1 MDGIR
6 LAMYDKDIV
15 RTGPRRWVTMRIYGY
30 KRQAV
35 RSYVTKRRQ
44 DKIRLQKD
52 VARTAVTS
60 KEGMERQRA
69 SWIGRCSHQPRNIID
84 RKELMK

>member
-15 RTGPRRWVTMRIYGY
+15 RTGPRRWVAMRIYGY

-35 RSYVTKRRQ
+35 RSYVTNRRQ

-52 VARTAVTS
+52 VARMAVTS
-60 KEGMERQRA
+60 KEGMGWQWA
-69 SWIGRCSHQPRNIID
+69 SGN
-84 RKELMK
+84 